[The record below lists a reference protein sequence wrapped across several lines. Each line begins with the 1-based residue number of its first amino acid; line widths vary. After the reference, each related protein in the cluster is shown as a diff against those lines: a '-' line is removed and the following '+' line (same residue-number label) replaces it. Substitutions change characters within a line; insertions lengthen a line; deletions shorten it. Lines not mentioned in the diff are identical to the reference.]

1 MDFAQHQ
8 NDLRAQRRANRVLS
22 AIVGALSLSVL
33 LCLVVIVSIVGSDRT
48 VIVPPNIDRT
58 FWVTKEKASREYL
71 EEMASYV
78 AWLVLDVTPTTVDW
92 KKNVLLNWV
101 APDQHAAMKTKMDI
115 EAERLRSNN
124 AATFF
129 LVQQLAADEA
139 KQSVVVNPYAKGG
152 QYARFFSGRNT
163 IDFSNDFVVIESE
176 ELKRK
181 PDLQAVVNII
191 LFHAITREMYLTRNR
206 KKVWF
211 IDELKQQ
218 LGDSSENDVVMAAAI
233 DEAARRARK
242 YGGSLV
248 TATQNGDD
256 YFTSAQMESALKCS
270 DWTFLLRQ
278 KPESIELLARTGRF
292 SMDEPKKRLL
302 NSLRMEPGMFSEC
315 YITSP
320 IGEGVARIILDPFS
334 HLLFSNKLDD
344 NAPLDALLR
353 QGLSIDDAITEL
365 LRRRGYAV

>member
-101 APDQHAAMKTKMDI
+101 APDQHAAMKTKMDL
-115 EAERLRSNN
+115 EAERLRGNN

-139 KQSVVVNPYAKGG
+139 KQSVVITGRLRRQINGADVTEPETRSYLAQF
-152 QYARFFSGRNT
+152 QYAGGRVH
-163 IDFSNDFVVIESE
+163 IQSFKEF
-176 ELKRK
+176 
-181 PDLQAVVNII
+181 PYGQPG
-191 LFHAITREMYLTRNR
+191 
-206 KKVWF
+206 
-211 IDELKQQ
+211 QQ
-218 LGDSSENDVVMAAAI
+218 VRVGAADPNGAAA
-233 DEAARRARK
+233 R
-242 YGGSLV
+242 
-248 TATQNGDD
+248 
-256 YFTSAQMESALKCS
+256 
-270 DWTFLLRQ
+270 
-278 KPESIELLARTGRF
+278 
-292 SMDEPKKRLL
+292 
-302 NSLRMEPGMFSEC
+302 
-315 YITSP
+315 
-320 IGEGVARIILDPFS
+320 
-334 HLLFSNKLDD
+334 
-344 NAPLDALLR
+344 
-353 QGLSIDDAITEL
+353 
-365 LRRRGYAV
+365 

>member
-22 AIVGALSLSVL
+22 AIVGALSLTVL

-124 AATFF
+124 ATTFF

-139 KQSVVVNPYAKGG
+139 KQSVVVTGRLRRQINGADVTDPETRSYLAQFQYAGGRVHIQSFKEIPYAQPG
-152 QYARFFSGRNT
+152 QQVR
-163 IDFSNDFVVIESE
+163 V
-176 ELKRK
+176 
-181 PDLQAVVNII
+181 
-191 LFHAITREMYLTRNR
+191 
-206 KKVWF
+206 
-211 IDELKQQ
+211 
-218 LGDSSENDVVMAAAI
+218 
-233 DEAARRARK
+233 
-242 YGGSLV
+242 
-248 TATQNGDD
+248 
-256 YFTSAQMESALKCS
+256 
-270 DWTFLLRQ
+270 
-278 KPESIELLARTGRF
+278 
-292 SMDEPKKRLL
+292 
-302 NSLRMEPGMFSEC
+302 
-315 YITSP
+315 
-320 IGEGVARIILDPFS
+320 GVADPNGAS
-334 HLLFSNKLDD
+334 
-344 NAPLDALLR
+344 AR
-353 QGLSIDDAITEL
+353 
-365 LRRRGYAV
+365 

>member
-129 LVQQLAADEA
+129 LVQQLAADES
-139 KQSVVVNPYAKGG
+139 KQSVVVT
-152 QYARFFSGRNT
+152 GRLRQADQRRRRHRSRNA
-163 IDFSNDFVVIESE
+163 FV
-176 ELKRK
+176 
-181 PDLQAVVNII
+181 PGAVPV
-191 LFHAITREMYLTRNR
+191 R
-206 KKVWF
+206 
-211 IDELKQQ
+211 
-218 LGDSSENDVVMAAAI
+218 
-233 DEAARRARK
+233 RRARPHPVVQ
-242 YGGSLV
+242 GDPV
-248 TATQNGDD
+248 CATWPA
-256 YFTSAQMESALKCS
+256 SS
-270 DWTFLLRQ
+270 
-278 KPESIELLARTGRF
+278 
-292 SMDEPKKRLL
+292 
-302 NSLRMEPGMFSEC
+302 
-315 YITSP
+315 
-320 IGEGVARIILDPFS
+320 
-334 HLLFSNKLDD
+334 
-344 NAPLDALLR
+344 
-353 QGLSIDDAITEL
+353 
-365 LRRRGYAV
+365 RRRC